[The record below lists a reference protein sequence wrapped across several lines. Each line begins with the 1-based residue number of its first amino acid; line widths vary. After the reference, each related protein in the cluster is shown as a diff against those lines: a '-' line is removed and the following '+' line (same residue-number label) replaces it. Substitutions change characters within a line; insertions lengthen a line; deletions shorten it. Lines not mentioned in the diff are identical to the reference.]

1 MEARPYASIC
11 TSSVN
16 AVIFV
21 QWWATPG
28 AVGLVT
34 AISGMSLVPS
44 VPPVAILDATKLT
57 QSLMK
62 SLATNRA
69 PRSAR
74 RR

>member
-21 QWWATPG
+21 QWWVTPG

-44 VPPVAILDATKLT
+44 VASSCD
-57 QSLMK
+57 
-62 SLATNRA
+62 
-69 PRSAR
+69 PRR
-74 RR
+74 N